1 MKSALPSSRR
11 QLGFTLIESLI
22 GLAVTGVVVGAVLP
36 NFGTAVER
44 RHLEGAAAQLE
55 TDILYTRSQAV
66 AVNESLRMRFQQS
79 ASGSCYVVHSGPAN
93 ACECQG
99 DGSATCTASGQ
110 TYRSVG
116 FAPGS
121 AVQLQA
127 NVNAILFSPNLGTS
141 TPTGTLRLTGREAR
155 SVHLVVNLM
164 GRVRACSPGAAVNG
178 YPAC

>member
-1 MKSALPSSRR
+1 MKSARPASRR

-22 GLAVTGVVVGAVLP
+22 GLTVTGVVVGAVLP
-36 NFGTAVER
+36 SFGTTLER

-66 AVNESLRMRFQQS
+66 AVNESLRMRFQQ
-79 ASGSCYVVHSGPAN
+79 AAAGSCYVVHSGPAN
-93 ACECQG
+93 ACECQA
-99 DGSATCTASGQ
+99 DGSATCSAGGQ

-116 FAPGS
+116 FAPGG

-127 NVNAILFSPNLGTS
+127 NVGAILFSPNLGTS
-141 TPTGTLRLTGREAR
+141 TPTGTLKLTGREAR

-164 GRVRACSPGAAVNG
+164 GRVRACSPAAAVSG